1 MAVFR
6 ISTVLR
12 SAFRMVLPS
21 FGVEFE
27 VLSTINMYK
36 LSLAWH
42 GVEDGSFQ

>member
-1 MAVFR
+1 MAVFI
-6 ISTVLR
+6 ISTVIR

-21 FGVEFE
+21 FGLEFG

-36 LSLAWH
+36 LSLSGH